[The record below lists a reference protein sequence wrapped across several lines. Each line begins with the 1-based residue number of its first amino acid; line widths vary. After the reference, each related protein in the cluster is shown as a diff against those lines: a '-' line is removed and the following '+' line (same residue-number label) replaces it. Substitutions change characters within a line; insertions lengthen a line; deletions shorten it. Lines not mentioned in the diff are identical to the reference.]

1 MKKKGLG
8 AIAAMLL
15 LVGGGCANYDSTTPA
30 PDTAADTK
38 TNSAVTD
45 TANMPE
51 GDIFITKAE
60 PMGNRT
66 LHVEFK
72 TSKKAADTA
81 EGYRII
87 LSSDD
92 MPTWPTKGYWYQ
104 LGSAHTEKEWK
115 GLPLGERQLRACV
128 VENDV
133 CGAYSQVMTVEVK

>member
-1 MKKKGLG
+1 MNKKGLG

-30 PDTAADTK
+30 TDSAADTK
-38 TNSAVTD
+38 SNSAVTT
-45 TANMPE
+45 TAEMQD
-51 GDIFITKAE
+51 GDIVITKAKAL
-60 PMGNRT
+60 GNRT
-66 LHVEFK
+66 LQVEFK
-72 TSKKAADTA
+72 TSDKAANTS

-92 MPTWPTKGYWYQ
+92 MPTWPTTGYWYQ
-104 LGSAHTEKEWK
+104 LGTSHTEKEWK
-115 GLPLGERQLRACV
+115 GLPLGERQLRACI